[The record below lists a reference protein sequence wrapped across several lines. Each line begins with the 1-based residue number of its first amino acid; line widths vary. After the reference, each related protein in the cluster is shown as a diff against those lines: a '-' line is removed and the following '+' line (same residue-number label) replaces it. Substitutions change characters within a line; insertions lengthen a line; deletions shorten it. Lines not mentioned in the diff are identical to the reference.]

1 MSQTRNKK
9 QKKHVVIDTK
19 DLLGGIQ
26 ALTIFY
32 EEKVE
37 AFTQIK
43 AQYGDDHPAT
53 QAMFDEIETLGNI
66 VNFFTGLTG
75 TQLKGEGEHFN

>member
-1 MSQTRNKK
+1 MSQTKNKK
-9 QKKHVVIDTK
+9 QKRHVVVETK
-19 DLLGGIQ
+19 DLLAGIQ

-43 AQYGDDHPAT
+43 AQFGDEHPAT
-53 QAMFDEIETLGNI
+53 QAMMDELDTLGNI
-66 VNFFTGLTG
+66 LNFFTGLTG
-75 TQLKGEGEHFN
+75 TQLKGEHFN